1 MFVPAQPESCPTGA
15 HRAGS
20 GASANPL
27 PAAAPRSA
35 IEAGA
40 ATRSHASA
48 LAFDEAGAASLH
60 ALHMLAGATLAAIA
74 AATASARIEQLPRD
88 ARIFAQ
94 GSLARRA
101 CAVVTGSV
109 RIVQT
114 GCDGGQIIC
123 CFAARGESFGIAAMF
138 NDARHSGDAIAVQ
151 PCTIASWSKAQ
162 LLDLIEA
169 SPRIAINLIGS
180 VGHCLVESHNRV
192 RELATQRCE
201 QRIAHALLR
210 FAGQAG
216 LAAAGHCAITI
227 PLRRRDVAETAGT
240 TLHTASRA
248 LAAWEKCGLLVT
260 REQQLLIHDMPALAR
275 IAQGGAA

>member
-1 MFVPAQPESCPTGA
+1 MFVPEQPDCCAPCTKRVGP
-15 HRAGS
+15 RAAVIS
-20 GASANPL
+20 T
-27 PAAAPRSA
+27 PARQQR
-35 IEAGA
+35 GA
-40 ATRSHASA
+40 A
-48 LAFDEAGAASLH
+48 EISLH
-60 ALHMLAGATLAAIA
+60 ASVQAATLALDEGGSASLLGLHMLEGATA
-74 AATASARIEQLPRD
+74 AAMAAASASARIEQLPRD
-88 ARIFAQ
+88 TRIFAQ

-123 CFAARGESFGIAAMF
+123 CFATRGESFGIAAMF
-138 NDARHSGDAIAVQ
+138 NDAPHSADAIAAQ
-151 PCTIASWSKAQ
+151 ACTIASWSKAQ

-248 LAAWEKCGLLVT
+248 LAAWEKCGLLAT